1 MVRKFA
7 GILAL
12 FTVAGGALGAYSVRE
27 GDTLSIRYVL
37 GIEDLAVIGPV
48 QMELQVPPG
57 GMLTLPYAGEVMA
70 ASRTVSELQ
79 AEITRR
85 LSNRFR
91 SPEAFVVLSKVRQD
105 FYSLIG
111 EVTNGGQFPLEPG
124 LTLREALAQGK
135 GYSRRPE
142 TLRAVLFRRGK
153 PAQEFDLF
161 TVSSST
167 SRLGEVALEPGD
179 VISIQTRRQERV
191 WLSGFAGEVGAKT
204 VEDGTTV
211 QQLVAD
217 SAPPVQRS
225 EKTFVTVVRSG
236 NPVFRA
242 SVYDLTHGRVP
253 PFPISDGDFVSLAP
267 EESVRIWVFGAVA
280 DPGQHDIP
288 ASATVALALA
298 ESGGVKPEASLRRVR
313 LLRAGGSREVNLV
326 PGQSLDDASIP
337 VRDGDILVVPENA
350 NRVAVFG
357 EVVKPGVHTLRDEFD
372 ARLSDA
378 IALAG
383 GLTKRG
389 PANRVWILRAA
400 GDGKTE
406 KIPVDFS
413 RFLKNGESEFN
424 PLLQPADVIMVG
436 ETPRLEFSQVMSG
449 VLGLIGIGNFLK

>member
-1 MVRKFA
+1 MVPKFV

-12 FTVAGGALGAYSVRE
+12 FTVASGALGAYSVRE

-37 GIEDLAVIGPV
+37 GIEDLALVGPV
-48 QMELQVPPG
+48 QMEVQVPPG
-57 GMLTLPYAGEVMA
+57 GMITLPYAGDVVA
-70 ASRTVSELQ
+70 ATRTVSELQ
-79 AEITRR
+79 AEITRK

-105 FYSLIG
+105 YYSVIG

-124 LTLREALAQGK
+124 LTLREALAQAK
-135 GYSRRPE
+135 GYTRRPE

-161 TVSSST
+161 GVSASP
-167 SRLGEVALEPGD
+167 SRLGDTVLQPGD

-191 WLSGFAGEVGAKT
+191 WLSGFAGGVGAKT
-204 VEDGTTV
+204 VEGGTTV

-217 SAPPVQRS
+217 AAPPVQRS
-225 EKTFVTVVRSG
+225 EKTFVTVIRAGS
-236 NPVFRA
+236 PAFRA
-242 SVYDLTHGRVP
+242 SVYDLTHGRIA
-253 PFPISDGDFVSLAP
+253 PFSIADGDFISLAP
-267 EESVRIWVFGAVA
+267 EESVRIWVFGAVSN
-280 DPGQHDIP
+280 PGQHDIP

-298 ESGGVKPEASLRRVR
+298 ESGGAKPEASLRRVR

-326 PGQSLDDASIP
+326 PGQSLDDASTP
-337 VRDGDILVVPENA
+337 VLDGDILVVPENM

-357 EVVKPGVHTLRDEFD
+357 EVVRPGVHTLRDEFD
-372 ARLSDA
+372 AHLSDA

-389 PANRVWILRAA
+389 PANRIWILRAT
-400 GDGKTE
+400 GDGKTQ

-413 RFLKNGESEFN
+413 RFLKNGEADFN

-436 ETPRLEFSQVMSG
+436 ETPRLEFTQVMSG
-449 VLGLIGIGNFLK
+449 LLGLIGISNFLK